1 MEAISNGDA
10 TPPPSEPTLYDRRV
24 TDQRPKH
31 LCPRLSILKRS
42 IILTTYLH
50 TLHKFIRKIYA
61 SVLEYELKQNLCYV

>member
-10 TPPPSEPTLYDRRV
+10 TPPPSEPTQYDRRV

-50 TLHKFIRKIYA
+50 KYFT
-61 SVLEYELKQNLCYV
+61 